1 MDRCGPFERFFLSAN
16 TSDLK
21 FRCKKQHFNVYVS
34 MEMQNV
40 WSLVF
45 GIMAAQMRTKNH
57 DNFGAYEADKGYQK
71 TKLTMG
77 GWPVFFLQQPFKHIP
92 HMPSPGHL
100 AIWPSAIASSVC
112 RSKVWSKV
120 CLDRTCNSHD
130 STRNTPPWR
139 SPYFMRSRKK
149 AFSKPGT
156 VVLGVSGKNPP
167 ELTSFLDDDQQIC
180 LNQIVGR
187 FSLNTDV
194 ASDSFSKRLRSPG
207 RCRSP
212 ARLPDSQSIW
222 PLQRAPPICRQN
234 YPGGAVIKTLG
245 AGIPW
250 VILVLW

>member
-1 MDRCGPFERFFLSAN
+1 
-16 TSDLK
+16 
-21 FRCKKQHFNVYVS
+21 
-34 MEMQNV
+34 MQKTTFQCLCIYGNAKCLV
-40 WSLVF
+40 RLVF

-92 HMPSPGHL
+92 HMPSPGHPL
-100 AIWPSAIASSVC
+100 AIWPSAIACGQKLLTRDPSSVC

-156 VVLGVSGKNPP
+156 VVLGVSGKSSRINQ
-167 ELTSFLDDDQQIC
+167 LLDDDQQIC

-187 FSLNTDV
+187 FSLNER
-194 ASDSFSKRLRSPG
+194 FSRLRSPG

-222 PLQRAPPICRQN
+222 SLQWVPPICRQN

-250 VILVLW
+250 VILVL